1 MYVIKVGEYYVKE
14 VDVAFGSFINDIVLS
29 KEIMKNFKLEGA
41 KRVAE
46 LINGEI
52 IEIPEEVTNDNNY

>member
-14 VDVAFGSFINDIVLS
+14 VEVAFGGFINDIVLS

>member
-1 MYVIKVGEYYVKE
+1 MYVIKVGDYYVKE
-14 VDVAFGSFINDIVLS
+14 VDVAFGGFINDIVLS

-52 IEIPEEVTNDNNY
+52 IEIPEEVTNDNND